1 MKTLSENELRSLVT
15 LLDDE
20 DPKSLALVR
29 TQILRIG
36 EPVLPFLEEL
46 RAKAGSDLA
55 ARADEMSRE
64 LRFSNLRREFA
75 ALAKTPEPDL
85 EKGALLLARFG
96 HPALAPNTYS
106 LWLDRVASRV
116 QDDLPGDAD
125 ATMTFQRLN
134 SHLFQGLGFTGN
146 EARYYDPDNS
156 YMNRVIDTRRGIP
169 VSLSVLYLL
178 LANRLRLP
186 VYGVAT
192 PGHFLVGFRPG
203 PHVCYLDAY
212 HKGRL
217 LDLNE
222 VRRMLLRSGYEFR
235 PEYVARCSSR
245 DILVRMMRNLI
256 SIYEKTGSRDRA
268 EMLAKLVETLLA
280 DRPASP
286 PKAA

>member
-1 MKTLSENELRSLVT
+1 MNTPNESELRSLVT
-15 LLDDE
+15 LLDE
-20 DPKSLALVR
+20 DDPTSLALVR
-29 TQILRIG
+29 NQILRIG

-46 RAKAGSDLA
+46 RGNAQPDLA
-55 ARADEMSRE
+55 ARAEEMSRE
-64 LRFSNLRREFA
+64 LRFSNLRQDFM
-75 ALAKTPEPDL
+75 ALGRTPEPDL

-96 HPALAPNTYS
+96 YPALTAATYS
-106 LWLDRVASRV
+106 MWLDRVATRV
-116 QDDLPGDAD
+116 QEDLPADAD
-125 ATMTFQRLN
+125 PTMTFQRLN
-134 SHLFQGLGFTGN
+134 SHLFQGLGVAGN

-156 YMNRVIDTRRGIP
+156 YINRVIETRRGIP

-178 LANRLRLP
+178 LAARLRLP

-192 PGHFLVGFRPG
+192 PGHFLIAFRPG

-245 DILVRMMRNLI
+245 DILARMMRNLI
-256 SIYEKTGSRDRA
+256 SIYEKTGARDRA
-268 EMLAKLVETLLA
+268 DMLAKLVEALVA
-280 DRPASP
+280 SRPAKP
-286 PKAA
+286 V

>member
-1 MKTLSENELRSLVT
+1 MIKPLSEVELRSLVQ

-20 DPKSLALVR
+20 DPASLALVR
-29 TQILRIG
+29 TQILRVG
-36 EPVLPFLEEL
+36 EPVLPFLDEL
-46 RAKAGSDLA
+46 RSKAGTDLA

-64 LRFSNLRREFA
+64 LRFSHLKREFA
-75 ALAKTPEPDL
+75 ALARSPEPDL
-85 EKGALLLARFG
+85 ERGALLLARFG
-96 HPALAPNTYS
+96 HPTVAANTYS
-106 LWLDRVASRV
+106 VWLDRIAQRI
-116 QDDLPGDAD
+116 QEDLPSDAD
-125 ATMTFQRLN
+125 ATMAFQRLN

-156 YMNRVIDTRRGIP
+156 YINRVIDTRRGIP

-178 LANRLRLP
+178 LGQRLRLP

-192 PGHFLVGFRPG
+192 PGHFLIGFRPG

-256 SIYEKTGSRDRA
+256 SIYEKTGARDRA
-268 EMLAKLVETLLA
+268 EMLAQLVEVLLA
-280 DRPASP
+280 GRPAQ
-286 PKAA
+286 

>member
-1 MKTLSENELRSLVT
+1 MMKSLSEVELRSLVQ

-20 DPKSLALVR
+20 DPASLALVR
-29 TQILRIG
+29 TQILRVG

-46 RAKAGSDLA
+46 RGKAGTDLA

-64 LRFSNLRREFA
+64 LRFCNLKRDFA
-75 ALAKTPEPDL
+75 ALARSPEPNL

-96 HPALAPNTYS
+96 HPSVSAANYS
-106 LWLDRVASRV
+106 IWLDRIAARV
-116 QDDLPGDAD
+116 QDDLPGEVDP
-125 ATMTFQRLN
+125 TMAFQRLN

-156 YMNRVIDTRRGIP
+156 YLNRVIDTRRGIP

-178 LANRLRLP
+178 LGQRLRLP

-235 PEYVARCSSR
+235 PEHVARCSSR

-256 SIYEKTGSRDRA
+256 SIYEKTGARDRA
-268 EMLAKLVETLLA
+268 EMLAKLVEVLLTE
-280 DRPASP
+280 RPSHPA
-286 PKAA
+286 